1 MGSLQ
6 GAELQQGLKP
16 ANLELF
22 LGEQRGWVT
31 VRTGPRMGTPGPQ
44 QGLSS
49 GRGGRGAEG
58 EGGQDIKQG
67 CRRQGRLP

>member
-1 MGSLQ
+1 MSSLQ

-22 LGEQRGWVT
+22 LGEQRGWVIG
-31 VRTGPRMGTPGPQ
+31 RTGPRMGTPGSQ
-44 QGLSS
+44 RDLSS

-58 EGGQDIKQG
+58 EERQDVEQG

>member
-16 ANLELF
+16 ADLELF

-31 VRTGPRMGTPGPQ
+31 GKTGPRMGAPGSQ
-44 QGLSS
+44 QDLGSA
-49 GRGGRGAEG
+49 GGGWEEKG
-58 EGGQDIKQG
+58 CGG
-67 CRRQGRLP
+67 